1 MQTAS
6 EDMGAKKQS
15 LRVRDYIIYFLGY
28 SILFA
33 AAAAAVFVWFWL
45 KRKRFVWQTDG
56 VSQHYYGLLYFSR
69 WGKEVI
75 RQFQETHVLRFPT
88 FSFRMGYGEDLFTT
102 LAYYVIGDPFSLPA
116 VFVPEQYLMHFHD
129 LMLMVRF
136 WLAGITFSAY
146 TFYMGRRS
154 RLGVLAGAL
163 IYIFNGFTMSG
174 MRHHYFLNPF
184 VFFPLILIGCERY
197 FRRKK
202 PGLFI
207 FMVFLSAVS
216 NFYFFY
222 MLVIMT
228 ILYAVWR
235 SVRLR
240 GFRHFGR
247 VILDGIAFF
256 FYGIIGT
263 LLASFIFLPVVLRFL
278 QDPRTSD
285 TKTIPLFWTESF
297 YRNFIDCFL
306 TNGTSALSESWTYM
320 GFGAVAALCVL
331 FIFAGRKKHFDLK
344 AAFVGLTCLLMTPMA
359 AYFMNGF
366 SYPANRWMWAYALLV
381 GYMVATAVP
390 ELMEAGR
397 RQLTAAFVLMF
408 ILAAVCAAWSYT
420 FSRASGQAFVLGL
433 FALGAVLLG
442 HVRLLENPAGRNGVF
457 VRVQAFL
464 LACVFLTIASA
475 GYFDYSPERSAKV
488 FEYLSRAQIETLTAK
503 DSAAAAE
510 LIDNNLLKD
519 KKDQVPFYRYTT
531 YNPENNTSMLYGVS
545 NTQYYWSLSNTSIT
559 TFLAETGQLNRMI
572 HLYDSLDDRTALN
585 ELVGI
590 RYFLGN
596 DKEGVPYGYEKKE
609 GLSYDNYDL
618 WPELE
623 LVDRYSC
630 QVYENKYALPFGFT
644 SDRWISRKDYDAMD
658 IPQRQQALMQG
669 ILLEREPADNF
680 TKISPAES
688 TDAGTPEVNAAAGNP
703 AGNGAS
709 GAGNTITFSDRRIPV
724 SFVFDPEKITASG
737 LTATADAGTAGVQP
751 GAKAAAAQNAAVK
764 PATAAAQN
772 AAGNP
777 NPGTAAA
784 QNTAANPGTAAGDK
798 QGESAAADAG
808 QTEQTQAAEAAG
820 NVAETTM
827 SASGKGERISFEIHE
842 AGTVVS
848 MKFNGL
854 TACETGLYLKGMKY
868 QPPEGQQSS
877 TKFLLPVRGFSGEQM
892 VTDKQF
898 GFTTPLD
905 PWTTGQTDFLINM
918 RYHEQAM
925 DRIELTFPSE
935 GTFSFDS
942 MEVVCQP
949 MKDFAAQ
956 AGAFRKT
963 TLANLDLHEMGNS
976 CATDRI
982 TGQINLDSP
991 KILCLQMPLTPGWT
1005 AYVDGTRAELLQADT
1020 MFSALLLPKGKHDLE
1035 LRYQTPGLRLGAAV
1049 SLATLVVILLFG
1061 LIYTIVSLILRLGEK
1076 REEAIPEG
1084 SCEKAEETASQ
1095 STGGS
1100 AGQSTDDSAGGSIG
1114 ANIDESTGGSTD
1126 QYSGQYSGQSAG
1138 VEAVRQ
1144 VTDPETS
1151 SPERTSAFTP
1161 SGETGKDEHTAA
1173 PASSERVSAFI
1184 PSGEAGKDENA
1195 AAPASS
1201 ERISAFTATPEE
1213 PNEARDESG
1222 KES

>member
-1 MQTAS
+1 MRTAG

-88 FSFRMGYGEDLFTT
+88 YSFRMGYGEDLFTT

-228 ILYAVWR
+228 VLYAVWR
-235 SVRLR
+235 SVRLH

-256 FYGIIGT
+256 FYGTLGT

-297 YRNFIDCFL
+297 YRNFLDCFL

-381 GYMVATAVP
+381 GYMTATAFP

-433 FALGAVLLG
+433 FGLGAVLLG
-442 HVRLLENPAGRNGVF
+442 HVRLLENKAGREGVF

-585 ELVGI
+585 EIAGV

-680 TKISPAES
+680 TKISPAEGA
-688 TDAGTPEVNAAAGNP
+688 DAGTAAAKDGTGAGAAGTAANAAAGNP

-709 GAGNTITFSDRRIPV
+709 AVGNTVTFSDRRIPV
-724 SFVFDPEKITASG
+724 SFVFDPGKITASG
-737 LTATADAGTAGVQP
+737 LTAAADAGTAGVQP
-751 GAKAAAAQNAAVK
+751 GAKAAAAQTTAGK
-764 PATAAAQN
+764 AAA
-772 AAGNP
+772 
-777 NPGTAAA
+777 GTAAQA
-784 QNTAANPGTAAGDK
+784 ADTKAAAGTAAGAANPGTAAGEN
-798 QGESAAADAG
+798 QGVPAEAAAG
-808 QTEQTQAAEAAG
+808 QTEQTQTAGAADNAS
-820 NVAETTM
+820 ETTM
-827 SASGKGERISFEIHE
+827 SVSGKGERISFEIQE

-854 TACETGLYLKGMKY
+854 TACETGLYLKGMQY
-868 QPPEGQQSS
+868 QPPAGRKTS

-918 RYHEQAM
+918 RYHDQAM

-942 MEVVCQP
+942 IEVVCQP
-949 MKDFAAQ
+949 MQDFAAQ
-956 AGAFRKT
+956 AEALRKT
-963 TLANLDLHEMGNS
+963 SLANLDLHEMGS
-976 CATDRI
+976 SYATDRI
-982 TGQINLDSP
+982 TGQISLDSP
-991 KILCLQMPLTPGWT
+991 RILCLQMPRTPGWT
-1005 AYVDGTRAELLQADT
+1005 AYVDGVRAELLQADT
-1020 MFSALLLPKGKHDLE
+1020 MFSAILLPKGKHDLE
-1035 LRYQTPGLRLGAAV
+1035 LRYQTPGLRLGAAL
-1049 SLATLVVILLFG
+1049 SLGTLLVILIFG
-1061 LIYTIVSLILRLGEK
+1061 VIYTIVSLILRLGDK
-1076 REEAIPEG
+1076 REDVEEDIPEG
-1084 SCEKAEETASQ
+1084 SYEMAEET
-1095 STGGS
+1095 
-1100 AGQSTDDSAGGSIG
+1100 
-1114 ANIDESTGGSTD
+1114 DE
-1126 QYSGQYSGQSAG
+1126 
-1138 VEAVRQ
+1138 
-1144 VTDPETS
+1144 
-1151 SPERTSAFTP
+1151 
-1161 SGETGKDEHTAA
+1161 K
-1173 PASSERVSAFI
+1173 
-1184 PSGEAGKDENA
+1184 A

-1201 ERISAFTATPEE
+1201 VKTETFVPSPADPVRDENAEGQSSTGRTSASAPSPGETNEAPDEPGEE
-1213 PNEARDESG
+1213 P
-1222 KES
+1222 